1 MEFLSQIG
9 MREWL
14 IAGGLVLVLSVLIDG
29 YRRMRSERRVN
40 IKLSLG
46 MGGGFDEDVQSP
58 ELPNGGARVITRT
71 DPIISDQGADDLF
84 STAPE
89 TSVES
94 EHDQQDFDSSL
105 AAASEREIIV
115 IHVRS
120 NAADGFNGSDLLQ
133 VLIACDMRYGDRDIL
148 HRHEHAGGNGSLQF
162 SLANMIEPGTF
173 NIDDINTFRTPGVT
187 FFMTLPGPKDPLTAF
202 DCMIETANC
211 LVSNLDATLLDE
223 DHTGATQKSIKA
235 YRSRVAQFSTM
246 AESDTA

>member
-1 MEFLSQIG
+1 MEFLSQFG

-29 YRRMRSERRVN
+29 YRRMRSERRDN

-58 ELPNGGARVITRT
+58 ELPNGGARVIKRT

-84 STAPE
+84 LTAPE

-105 AAASEREIIV
+105 AAVSEREIIV

-148 HRHEHAGGNGSLQF
+148 HRHELHHNNEVTGYCF
-162 SLANMIEPGTF
+162 S
-173 NIDDINTFRTPGVT
+173 
-187 FFMTLPGPKDPLTAF
+187 K
-202 DCMIETANC
+202 
-211 LVSNLDATLLDE
+211 
-223 DHTGATQKSIKA
+223 
-235 YRSRVAQFSTM
+235 
-246 AESDTA
+246 

>member
-1 MEFLSQIG
+1 MEFLSQFG

-29 YRRMRSERRVN
+29 YRRMRSERRDN

-84 STAPE
+84 STTPE
-89 TSVES
+89 TSAES

-105 AAASEREIIV
+105 ATVSEREIIV

-148 HRHEHAGGNGSLQF
+148 HRHEQAGGHGSLQF

-211 LVSNLDATLLDE
+211 LVSNLDASLFDE
-223 DHTGATQKSIKA
+223 DHRGATQKSIKA
-235 YRSRVAQFSTM
+235 YRSRVAQFSAM
-246 AESDTA
+246 VESDTA

>member
-1 MEFLSQIG
+1 MEFLSQFG

-14 IAGGLVLVLSVLIDG
+14 IAGGLVLVVSVLIDG
-29 YRRMRSERRVN
+29 YRRMRSERRDN

-46 MGGGFDEDVQSP
+46 MGGGFDEDVQSS
-58 ELPNGGARVITRT
+58 ELPNGGARVIKRT

-84 STAPE
+84 TTVPE
-89 TSVES
+89 TSGES
-94 EHDQQDFDSSL
+94 EYDQQDFDSSL
-105 AAASEREIIV
+105 AAESEREIIV

-120 NAADGFNGSDLLQ
+120 NDADGFNGSDLLQ

-148 HRHEHAGGNGSLQF
+148 HRHENAGGNGSLQF

-173 NIDDINTFRTPGVT
+173 NIDNINTFRTPGVT
-187 FFMTLPGPKDPLTAF
+187 FFMTLPGPKDPLNAF

-223 DHTGATQKSIKA
+223 DHTRATQKSIKA

-246 AESDTA
+246 AESDSA